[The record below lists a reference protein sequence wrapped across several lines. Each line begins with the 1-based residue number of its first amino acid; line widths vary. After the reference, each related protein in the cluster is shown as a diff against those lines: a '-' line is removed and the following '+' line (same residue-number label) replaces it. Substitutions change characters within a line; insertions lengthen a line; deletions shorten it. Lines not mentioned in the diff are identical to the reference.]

1 MYVQKLWLGKYHP
14 KIVAAAES
22 FYPKIGAKES
32 MGENTKLPQ

>member
-22 FYPKIGAKES
+22 FYQKIGVNES
-32 MGENTKLPQ
+32 MGENPKLPQ